1 MFSRNKKHE
10 QVRALILQ
18 RHLGLAI
25 GSPIPPEIQ
34 LAREFDVSRVTVAR
48 AINDL
53 VRQGILWRHQ
63 GKGTFVADRRLH
75 KRTQCLGV
83 LRCHNRS
90 PISDPFHSG
99 ILAGIEEVALDADY
113 AVTIFGV
120 RNRAR
125 EVLPPEEAAV
135 KPVDGLIVL
144 GIMSPE
150 YLAQLS
156 QNRIPSVGVEYHF
169 EAEAPI
175 DYVIQDCEA
184 SAFEVTRLL
193 IERGHNRIA
202 YFGHAC
208 RNINPVSSPD
218 QNSLERMA
226 GLRRAFQ
233 SAGAPCPEDL
243 IFQAPH
249 PHWSSN
255 AALFKHIFNRDH
267 PPTAVFCERQGLLSE
282 LLAYLRA
289 EGRADCTPFQF
300 VTVGRDALYGERV
313 STWRILEDWLEMGRI
328 AARRALLR
336 IQDPE
341 LAPRTF
347 KVAWQIL
354 PPEE

>member
-1 MFSRNKKHE
+1 M
-10 QVRALILQ
+10 
-18 RHLGLAI
+18 
-25 GSPIPPEIQ
+25 
-34 LAREFDVSRVTVAR
+34 
-48 AINDL
+48 
-53 VRQGILWRHQ
+53 
-63 GKGTFVADRRLH
+63 
-75 KRTQCLGV
+75 

-202 YFGHAC
+202 YLAMPAATLTRCPLRIRIHLRGWLDCAAHSRAQ
-208 RNINPVSSPD
+208 V
-218 QNSLERMA
+218 
-226 GLRRAFQ
+226 RRA
-233 SAGAPCPEDL
+233 P
-243 IFQAPH
+243 
-249 PHWSSN
+249 
-255 AALFKHIFNRDH
+255 K
-267 PPTAVFCERQGLLSE
+267 T
-282 LLAYLRA
+282 
-289 EGRADCTPFQF
+289 
-300 VTVGRDALYGERV
+300 
-313 STWRILEDWLEMGRI
+313 
-328 AARRALLR
+328 
-336 IQDPE
+336 
-341 LAPRTF
+341 
-347 KVAWQIL
+347 
-354 PPEE
+354 